1 MSGEG
6 GGAGAG
12 AGSAPVQTPAPFQ
25 MDSDRLK
32 QLMLNDKKAK
42 LEELEDLLEKER
54 TVEVRFGK
62 RGGEVGLNVTKDGT
76 TVAYAWSTIARM
88 WNDNTLHKQWGAHPG
103 DLKEL
108 LESGS

>member
-25 MDSDRLK
+25 MDSARLK
-32 QLMLNDKKAK
+32 QLMLKDDEANVAD
-42 LEELEDLLEKER
+42 LEALLGC
-54 TVEVRFGK
+54 TVEVWIGRK
-62 RGGEVGLNVTKDGT
+62 KKPVGLNVTKDGT

-88 WNDNTLHKQWGAHPG
+88 WNDNTLHKEWGAHPG

>member
-62 RGGEVGLNVTKDGT
+62 RGGEVGLNVTKDGKPT
-76 TVAYAWSTIARM
+76 PYAWSTIA
-88 WNDNTLHKQWGAHPG
+88 A
-103 DLKEL
+103 EF
-108 LESGS
+108 ESGELATKWGIKQGVLNKFFEHGS

>member
-25 MDSDRLK
+25 MDSARLK
-32 QLMLNDKKAK
+32 QLMLKDDEAK
-42 LEELEDLLEKER
+42 LEELEDLLKG
-54 TVEVRFGK
+54 TVKVRIGT

-88 WNDNTLHKQWGAHPG
+88 WNDNTLHKEWGAHPG